1 MFVSQILSVKGRKV
15 VSVNRDATLAEA
27 VDILMRNNIGAVLV
41 LDEDGMPEGILSER
55 DIVRDL
61 ALHGSSVLTR
71 HVSDVMTPNVVTCSV
86 GDSVNDLMSTMTAK
100 RIRHL
105 PVVDR
110 GRLCGVISI
119 GDVVKYRLE
128 EVESEANAMREYI
141 ATG

>member
-1 MFVSQILSVKGRKV
+1 MNVASILAAKGNSVFTAPPTATV
-15 VSVNRDATLAEA
+15 ADIVATLQE
-27 VDILMRNNIGAVLV
+27 RNIGSIVISDDGARVL
-41 LDEDGMPEGILSER
+41 GIVSER

>member
-1 MFVSQILSVKGRKV
+1 MNVASILAAKGNSVLTAPPTATV
-15 VSVNRDATLAEA
+15 ADIVATLQE
-27 VDILMRNNIGAVLV
+27 RNIGSIVISDDGARVL
-41 LDEDGMPEGILSER
+41 GIVSER

-71 HVSDVMTPNVVTCSV
+71 HVSDVMTRNVVTCSV

-105 PVVDR
+105 PVIDR

-119 GDVVKYRLE
+119 GDVVKCRLE
-128 EVESEANAMREYI
+128 EVESEANAMRQYI